1 MITDRIK
8 LEDVSECSDVEELF
22 KVTLGEQN
30 CLIPYDKDVSTVK
43 FSKESAEY
51 LNNVGNDTWIYVYM
65 VGNSVYVLE
74 DDGTLLAAPVKDSV
88 AGKFTKIADDAMY
101 LGRSDTIYYYGVKKD
116 MDTLV
121 YDIYF
126 CTDGKSTLKAEN
138 MEMDDFTVYDDM
150 ILVAT
155 MGISYSEYELSMISE
170 NGNQVIIADD
180 VSQYVRADE
189 KICCIYLMEICMCMM
204 EKERKLLGLDVD
216 YFWTKDKIEM
226 KLKTDEWC

>member
-1 MITDRIK
+1 MTRFIIMA
-8 LEDVSECSDVEELF
+8 
-22 KVTLGEQN
+22 
-30 CLIPYDKDVSTVK
+30 Y
-43 FSKESAEY
+43 
-51 LNNVGNDTWIYVYM
+51 
-65 VGNSVYVLE
+65 
-74 DDGTLLAAPVKDSV
+74 
-88 AGKFTKIADDAMY
+88 
-101 LGRSDTIYYYGVKKD
+101 
-116 MDTLV
+116 TLV

-155 MGISYSEYELSMISE
+155 MGSSYSEYELSMISE

-189 KICCIYLMEICMCMM
+189 KNMLYISDLYVYDG
-204 EKERKLLGLDVD
+204 KERKLLGLDVD